1 MATRIYLPA
10 SGTAP
15 LGSLAVNAGWE
26 LSTSLVRLPCYTV
39 KSNTALATTSLTWGA
54 ELTQQWCWK
63 QYQSL
68 PMVAAYDWTTSDTVS
83 MVIGKCSQA
92 ANQTDTHLAYVVRVV
107 SGDGATIRGVIGL
120 FHAASTEFALV
131 AAAATRIHSA
141 RTDGAA
147 NFSSLVGDRIIIE
160 IGLHGITPSLTQVDM
175 RFGDPTATA
184 DFALTEALTTDLVPW
199 VELSRTVSFDPPIPV
214 SDAITLGESKTVTVS
229 EEPITDRLINV
240 SDGLTI
246 GETTSQV
253 TSNLLMNVNDGLTID
268 DSTDIYPILLE
279 ISISDNVNVYDHVPY
294 TQEHIVIGDSVVVS
308 NPLPSDFNVASSDGL
323 TIGEPSEI
331 INANLIRWII
341 DEGVPI
347 GENLIIQTSEL
358 LISSTDG
365 LTIGESKTVSIESVE
380 GDDNVD
386 VSDGIA
392 LEDFPKYYS
401 DEIIVRDFI
410 SIELIS
416 FGINAIATDNLAIDE
431 SKIITISDLNIIV
444 NDDLVIGENTT
455 QTTSDIIFVVT
466 VGLTVGD
473 NVVVVNP
480 LQEIFIIY

>member
-83 MVIGKCSQA
+83 MVSGKCSQA
-92 ANQTDTHLAYVVRVV
+92 ANQTDTHLAYVIRVV

-141 RTDGAA
+141 RTDGAT

-184 DFALTEALTTDLVPW
+184 DFALTKELTTDLVPW
-199 VELSRTVSFDPPIPV
+199 VELSRTVSFDPPMSV
-214 SDAITLGESKTVTVS
+214 SDAITLGESKTVEVS
-229 EEPITDRLINV
+229 EEPITDRLIDA
-240 SDGLTI
+240 SDGLTM
-246 GETTSQV
+246 GESKDQITSD
-253 TSNLLMNVNDGLTID
+253 LLMDESDDLTLD
-268 DSTDIYPILLE
+268 DSADIEPILLE
-279 ISISDNVNVYDHVPY
+279 VSVTDNVNIYDHVPDTHDY
-294 TQEHIVIGDSVVVS
+294 
-308 NPLPSDFNVASSDGL
+308 
-323 TIGEPSEI
+323 
-331 INANLIRWII
+331 
-341 DEGVPI
+341 
-347 GENLIIQTSEL
+347 
-358 LISSTDG
+358 
-365 LTIGESKTVSIESVE
+365 
-380 GDDNVD
+380 
-386 VSDGIA
+386 
-392 LEDFPKYYS
+392 
-401 DEIIVRDFI
+401 
-410 SIELIS
+410 
-416 FGINAIATDNLAIDE
+416 
-431 SKIITISDLNIIV
+431 
-444 NDDLVIGENTT
+444 
-455 QTTSDIIFVVT
+455 
-466 VGLTVGD
+466 
-473 NVVVVNP
+473 
-480 LQEIFIIY
+480 